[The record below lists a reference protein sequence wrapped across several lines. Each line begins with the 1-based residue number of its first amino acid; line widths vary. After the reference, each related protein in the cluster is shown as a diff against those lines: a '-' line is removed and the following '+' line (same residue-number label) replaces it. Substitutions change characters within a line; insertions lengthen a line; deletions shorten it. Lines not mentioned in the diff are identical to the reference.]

1 MLGHVNVKW
10 IGKPS
15 RNQMRQEDLVAIS
28 YVTIPRRVRGTFQS
42 LIMDAC
48 WKGVMF
54 ANKMLSIITERERMY
69 GVIQKPL
76 TEV

>member
-1 MLGHVNVKW
+1 MC
-10 IGKPS
+10 
-15 RNQMRQEDLVAIS
+15 QEDLVVIS
-28 YVTIPRRVRGTFQS
+28 YVTIPKRVTGTFQS

-54 ANKMLSIITERERMY
+54 VNKMISIITERERMY

-76 TEV
+76 TED

>member
-1 MLGHVNVKW
+1 MDWKTQQQPDVLGRSCGYQLCNHPN
-10 IGKPS
+10 
-15 RNQMRQEDLVAIS
+15 
-28 YVTIPRRVRGTFQS
+28 RRVRGTFQS

-54 ANKMLSIITERERMY
+54 VNKMLSIITERERMY

-76 TEV
+76 TEI